1 MAVRKG
7 FENLDRRFLGQCG
20 SASEKTKGLVG
31 FGGFFAHGAS
41 LAGQHPGFQ
50 KQSNEYLWTP
60 QLLLQEAKGNIHHS
74 VTNLVEVLK

>member
-20 SASEKTKGLVG
+20 SASKKTKGFVG

-50 KQSNEYLWTP
+50 KQSTAYNAELNFCFKRPRETSIIR
-60 QLLLQEAKGNIHHS
+60 LQ
-74 VTNLVEVLK
+74 T